1 MPPIKCIIMY
11 NKFIEFFRRHDARF
25 YVNWIENPKLNT
37 KPTRN
42 VHASIHWNDSNSI
55 EFYSRFLKYALRLM
69 WFDETIWSQCFKV
82 NITAL
87 RNCQMALFVSMD
99 TFLLSLFFFFFDS
112 ESNYMETK
120 SFAFTILEKKEIWI
134 LKYYRNKKN
143 SNIIKYLM
151 ETS

>member
-87 RNCQMALFVSMD
+87 RNYQMALFVSMD
-99 TFLLSLFFFFFDS
+99 TFLLSLFFFFFWLGIKLHGNKIFCFYNFGK
-112 ESNYMETK
+112 ERNMNIE
-120 SFAFTILEKKEIWI
+120 ILSK
-134 LKYYRNKKN
+134 
-143 SNIIKYLM
+143 
-151 ETS
+151 